1 VVRVVVLVRNTPL
14 LVAQVPR
21 GRDMTVAKGRHQT
34 RVAVVVVLVLR
45 APMLLAPLVATVA
58 MAFLHPSL
66 VLLLPALVVAAV
78 VGVAQV
84 VQVAAA
90 MVHQRRTEVLGLL
103 EPQISVL
110 AAEAE
115 RHTAALVA
123 QAAKV

>member
-1 VVRVVVLVRNTPL
+1 
-14 LVAQVPR
+14 
-21 GRDMTVAKGRHQT
+21 MTVAKGRHQT